1 MKNRAFFW
9 LCAAGA
15 LLLAGCG
22 TQPIAPSPA
31 HLLKRPAPPGRIPP
45 PVKQTT
51 VLPPPEPRPKMETY
65 SVVVNDVPV
74 KELLFAL
81 ARDAKLNVD
90 IDPGIQGAVTLN
102 AIHQTLPQ
110 LLARIA
116 NQVDLRYTVD
126 GPNLVVRQDKPY
138 LKIYKVNY
146 LNMSRDTTSNVSI
159 ATQIATAGAGNVSG
173 GASGGGSAS
182 NNSTTS
188 VTDISN
194 NRFWQTLVQNIQEI
208 LGKASTPAPAS
219 TATTPSAPPAA
230 TPTSGG
236 AAAPATPPPSPAQ
249 GGDAA
254 SVVIANPETGILAV
268 RATARQHRKIQR
280 FLDHVLASAKRQVL
294 IEATI
299 VEVQLSDKYQQGI
312 NWSALSRGGS
322 GFQLTQAP
330 FPSNAALP
338 SQTPTGNA
346 ATAPAT
352 GLFALTYAAPN
363 FRFGSLSA
371 TIHLL
376 ESFGKVKVLSSPQ
389 VSVLNNQTALLKVVD
404 NQVYFTIT
412 SQTTPATTTSAALT
426 TYTSE
431 LHTVPIGFVMSVTPQ
446 IAGDGEVTLN
456 VRPTISRIINYV
468 ADPNPALRVAP
479 DGSPLQNPVNSYVPV
494 IQARE
499 MESVI
504 KVASG
509 QTAIMGGLM
518 QDSLN
523 NNDDAVPGLSKLPLI
538 GKAFSYRNDSN
549 TKTELVIFLRPLVI
563 KEASLNGDYRN
574 TGITPPGKDFFD
586 NTGGDGKTQP

>member
-1 MKNRAFFW
+1 MKNRALFW
-9 LCAAGA
+9 LCAAGT

-22 TQPIAPSPA
+22 TQPIVPSPA
-31 HLLKRPAPPGRIPP
+31 HLLKRPTPPGRIPP
-45 PVKQTT
+45 PVEQTT
-51 VLPPPEPRPKMETY
+51 VLPLPAPRPKTETY
-65 SVVVNDVPV
+65 SVVVNNVPV

-90 IDPGIQGAVTLN
+90 IDPGIQGDVTLN

-110 LLARIA
+110 LLTRITD
-116 NQVDLRYTVD
+116 QVDLRYTVN
-126 GPNLVVRQDKPY
+126 GPNLVIKQDKPY

-146 LNMSRDTTSNVSI
+146 LNMSRDATSNVSI
-159 ATQIATAGAGNVSG
+159 ATQIATAGTG
-173 GASGGGSAS
+173 GVNGSASGSGNAS

-194 NRFWQTLVQNIQEI
+194 NRFWKTLVQNIQEI
-208 LGKASTPAPAS
+208 LGKKPAPAS
-219 TATTPSAPPAA
+219 PTRTITAPSTAPV
-230 TPTSGG
+230 T
-236 AAAPATPPPSPAQ
+236 APATGGSAPVTPPPTPKQNS
-249 GGDAA
+249 AA
-254 SVVIANPETGILAV
+254 AVVIANPETGILAI

-280 FLDHVLASAKRQVL
+280 FLDRVLASAKRQVL

-299 VEVQLSDKYQQGI
+299 VEVALSNKYQQGI
-312 NWSALSRGGS
+312 NWSALSRGSS
-322 GFQLTQAP
+322 GFRLTQAP
-330 FPSNAALP
+330 FPLHAALP
-338 SQTPTGNA
+338 SQSPTGNTA
-346 ATAPAT
+346 AAPAT

-389 VSVLNNQTALLKVVD
+389 ISVLNNQTALLKVVD

-446 IAGDGEVTLN
+446 ISGDGEVMLD
-456 VRPTISRIINYV
+456 VRPTISRIISYV

-479 DGSPLQNPVNSYVPV
+479 NGSPLQNPINSYVPV

-504 KVASG
+504 EVASG

-518 QDSLN
+518 QDSLDN
-523 NNDDAVPGLSKLPLI
+523 NNDVVPWLSKLPLI
-538 GKAFSYRNDSN
+538 GQAFSYHNDSN
-549 TKTELVIFLRPLVI
+549 IKTELVIFLRPLVI
-563 KEASLNGDYRN
+563 KEASLSGDYRD
-574 TGITPPGKDFFD
+574 TGITLPGKHFFD
-586 NTGGDGKTQP
+586 SSNGEGKMRP